1 MSPWN
6 KSRLEQMIAD
16 AVEES
21 LSLDYKRADSL
32 NKTDDKKKAEIVRD
46 VTAMANSSGGI
57 LIYGIAEFSEKAQ
70 RHLPERLDPISRTEI
85 SKEWL
90 DQIIQSIHPRVENV
104 VIHPV
109 TIDEKANAVC
119 YVVEVPQSYT
129 AHQARD
135 HIYYKR
141 HNFQNLPMQDYEVR
155 DVMNRRT
162 HPHIKASIFI
172 NRRPSHHSGKGL
184 LLVKLENVGRVL
196 ARHFMVDL
204 ELPINIGGFVSFG
217 EDAFCEHTESGCYYK
232 IRLVPGIAQPPMF
245 PGSGLTFRREFDH
258 VRLVAGADNK
268 PLVSTAE
275 VKIAVFVDEMA
286 PLRAIVPVSITLK
299 EWTPVV

>member
-1 MSPWN
+1 
-6 KSRLEQMIAD
+6 MIAD

-46 VTAMANSSGGI
+46 VTAMANSSGGT
-57 LIYGIAEFSEKAQ
+57 LIYGIAEFSEKSQ

-109 TIDEKANAVC
+109 TIDEKANTVC

-135 HIYYKR
+135 HVYYKR

-162 HPHIKASIFI
+162 NPRIKASIFI
-172 NRRPSHHSGKGL
+172 NRRPNHHSGKGL

-204 ELPINIGGFVSFG
+204 ELPIYMDGFISFG
-217 EDAFCEHTESGCYYK
+217 EGAFCEHTDHGCYLK
-232 IRLVPGIAQPPMF
+232 IRLAPGIAQPPMF
-245 PGSGLTFRREFDH
+245 PGSGLTIRREFDH
-258 VRLVAGADNK
+258 VRLVEGADHK
-268 PLVSTAE
+268 PLVSTTE
-275 VKIAVFVDEMA
+275 VKITVFADEM
-286 PLRAIVPVSITLK
+286 PPIRTVLPIKHVLK
-299 EWTPVV
+299 EWTTVE

>member
-1 MSPWN
+1 
-6 KSRLEQMIAD
+6 MIAD

-70 RHLPERLDPISRTEI
+70 RHLPERLDPISRTNI
-85 SKEWL
+85 PKEWL

-109 TIDEKANAVC
+109 TIDEIANTVC

-135 HIYYKR
+135 HVYYKR
-141 HNFQNLPMQDYEVR
+141 HNFQNLPMEDYEVR

-172 NRRPSHHSGKGL
+172 NRRPGHHSGKGL

-204 ELPINIGGFVSFG
+204 ELPISIGGFVAFG

-245 PGSGLTFRREFDH
+245 PGSGLTFRREFDY
-258 VRLVAGADNK
+258 VSLIEGADHK
-268 PLVSTAE
+268 ALVSTTE
-275 VKIAVFVDEMA
+275 VKITVFADEMA
-286 PLRAIVPVSITLK
+286 PIKTTIPVMLAAK
-299 EWTPVV
+299 KWTPLP